1 MTVRSCSCRLSPTH
15 SGNYYPWREP
25 LQVTAD
31 LVGWAGV
38 GFGGRGGSAKLG
50 DGFAQGEQFGDLSL
64 KVCPAESE
72 EVAYVFPW

>member
-1 MTVRSCSCRLSPTH
+1 MAGTTT
-15 SGNYYPWREP
+15 GNGRP
-25 LQVTAD
+25 
-31 LVGWAGV
+31 VGWAGV

-72 EVAYVFPW
+72 EVVFVFPWWLPGIADP